1 MRGTMA
7 GQTGQFSEMYDNAAT
22 KSLLAFFLPALSP
35 LPYQASRQSAHP
47 ASKFCS
53 HSLLPKLQ
61 RLEWKQDTAQ
71 SGGLISMKI

>member
-1 MRGTMA
+1 MRGTLA

-22 KSLLAFFLPALSP
+22 TSLLAFFLPALSP

-53 HSLLPKLQ
+53 HPLLPKLQ
-61 RLEWKQDTAQ
+61 RLEKQDTAQ